1 MTSRPAGHN
10 RPPLAA
16 FPKAYLDDLCV
27 TGDMSLGQWF
37 ELVASL
43 EVDGTE
49 LYAGALELADPENW
63 PKVRSAAGE
72 LGLALPMLCCSP
84 DFTHNDPDFRREQI
98 GREKFWIT
106 MCAELGGTYCRV
118 LTGQRRPDVSR
129 DDGIRYCVEAI
140 DECVAYAKTKSVVLI
155 MENHYKDPYWEF
167 PEFAQKSD
175 VFCEILNQLPDESL
189 AVNFDPSNALVAGED
204 PLQLLDA
211 VIDRVATMHAS
222 DRYFDDSRVASPG
235 GQQTSGYEAHLHH
248 GEIGQGLNDYHAIF
262 GRLSAA
268 GFSGWISI
276 EDGVDSFDQLERS
289 ALFLRRKIDEHWR
302 E

>member
-1 MTSRPAGHN
+1 MTSHPPIHN

-37 ELVASL
+37 ELVALL

-49 LYAGALELADPENW
+49 LYAGALELADPQNW
-63 PKVRSAAGE
+63 PKIRSAAGE

-84 DFTHNDPDFRREQI
+84 DFTHNDRDFRREQI
-98 GREKFWIT
+98 EREKFWIT

-118 LTGQRRPDVSR
+118 LTGQGRPDVSR

-140 DECVAYAKTKSVVLI
+140 GECIAYAKTRNVVLI
-155 MENHYKDPYWEF
+155 IENHYKDPYWEY

-189 AVNFDPSNALVAGED
+189 AVNFDPSNALVADED
-204 PLQLLDA
+204 PLELLDA
-211 VIDRVATMHAS
+211 VIERVATMHAS
-222 DRYFDDSRVASPG
+222 DRYFDDGHQAIAADEPI
-235 GQQTSGYEAHLHH
+235 SGYEARLQH
-248 GEIGQGLNDYHAIF
+248 GEIGQGLNDYDAIF
-262 GRLSAA
+262 GRLSTA

-276 EDGVDSFDQLERS
+276 EDGVTSFSQLERS
-289 ALFLRRKIDEHWR
+289 AVYLRRKIDEYWPG
-302 E
+302 